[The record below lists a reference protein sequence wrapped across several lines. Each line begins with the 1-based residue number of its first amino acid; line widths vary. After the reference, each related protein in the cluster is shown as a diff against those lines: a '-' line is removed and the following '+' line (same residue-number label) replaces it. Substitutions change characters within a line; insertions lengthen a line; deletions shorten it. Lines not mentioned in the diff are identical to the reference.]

1 MVEKSM
7 TRKTKQQ
14 IIIEAAKERFAHFG
28 FSKVTMEEVALDV
41 GMGKASHYYYFP
53 NKEDLFKSV
62 IQKEQDLFVEEIK
75 NLIRQ
80 NLTATKKLEDY
91 VSKRLEYF
99 QQLINLATLNVH
111 SFVDI
116 KSMFKELFKSFEDQE
131 LLLLQKIFDEGK
143 SKGEFDKSITE
154 KTSRIFLHL
163 LQGLRLRIIK
173 SININRTEK
182 VNYAELR
189 EETMRFFNI
198 FSRGIE
204 SS

>member
-1 MVEKSM
+1 MSKNSPKEKE
-7 TRKTKQQ
+7 
-14 IIIEAAKERFAHFG
+14 IIEAARNRFAHYG

-41 GMGKASHYYYFP
+41 GMGKASLYYYFP

-143 SKGEFDKSITE
+143 SKGEFDKSVTE
-154 KTSRIFLHL
+154 KTTRIFLHL

>member
-1 MVEKSM
+1 MSKNSPKEKE
-7 TRKTKQQ
+7 
-14 IIIEAAKERFAHFG
+14 IIEAARNRFAHYG

-41 GMGKASHYYYFP
+41 GMGKASLYYYFP

-116 KSMFKELFKSFEDQE
+116 KSMFKELFKNFEDQE

-143 SKGEFDKSITE
+143 SKGEFDKSVTE
-154 KTSRIFLHL
+154 KTTRIFLHL

-189 EETMRFFNI
+189 EETMRFVNI
-198 FSRGIE
+198 FSRGIK